1 MSQQDL
7 TADMLTRIRN
17 AIRNRAPSVR
27 CLNNR
32 LNRGVA
38 QVLADEGFI
47 NAFEIVD
54 NGREGVLRVDL
65 KYGPRGEDVLRTI
78 DRVSKPGCRV
88 YTKVDDLPRP
98 LQGLGIAV
106 VSTSKGVLSDRRC
119 RQEKVGGE
127 LVAIVC

>member
-17 AIRNRAPSVR
+17 AVRNRDSSVR

-38 QVLADEGFI
+38 KVLTDEGYI

-65 KYGPRGEDVLRTI
+65 KYGPRGEDVIRKI

-88 YTKVDDLPRP
+88 YKKVDELPRP

-119 RQEKVGGE
+119 REEKVGGE
-127 LVAIVC
+127 LVAIVS

>member
-88 YTKVDDLPRP
+88 YIKVDDLPRP